1 MLMEADMRNGE
12 VAKIICEQHDKDV
25 IFAAAIQAISFV
37 AASGKRPLQ
46 AHMDYALQ
54 LMQLVLDQNG
64 LELASIIASEKLK
77 A

>member
-1 MLMEADMRNGE
+1 MQNGE

-37 AASGKRPLQ
+37 AASGKRPLL
-46 AHMDYALQ
+46 AHMDYAMQ

-64 LELASIIASEKLK
+64 VEMAAIIAQYNMK